1 MISGKNNSRE
11 EGYLLLESL
20 LTLTILMTIILM
32 MCPLVVD
39 WITNQQEAKKLVEES
54 RIQYESSMT
63 LKNSQ
68 SNQLEYSIK
77 NKKQIEIKEVGTE
90 VSIYE
95 IIFE

>member
-1 MISGKNNSRE
+1 MISEKNNSRE

-54 RIQYESSMT
+54 RIQYESSIT

-77 NKKQIEIKEVGTE
+77 NKKQIEIKEAGTE